1 MHIPNGF
8 IGAPV
13 AISTGLLSLAGLG
26 FAFRQTRR
34 TLPAHRVPL
43 MGLSAAFVF
52 AAQMVNFPVIGGT
65 SGHLL
70 GGVLVGAL
78 LGPSAAAIVLACVL
92 FMQCLL
98 FADGGITALG
108 ANIFNMAIL
117 GAVAGTAIYNAIRRI
132 VPGAHGRFTG
142 ALFAGWF
149 STVLASAACAGEVSL
164 SGHAHATVMFP
175 AMLGVH
181 MLIGIGEGLITALV
195 LESVARTN
203 PELLADQLAPQ
214 GRMPAT
220 LVWGFLITLGI
231 AAFISPFACPWPD
244 GLQAVAG
251 KLGIEQAAIAPVLP
265 ALIPDYR
272 MPHIASPHL
281 ATAVAGLVG
290 TAIMFASAWGMAK
303 LLVRRIP
310 AKVPPTD

>member
-8 IGAPV
+8 VNAPV
-13 AISTGLLSLAGLG
+13 GIGTGLLAAAGL
-26 FAFRQTRR
+26 AFSFWQTRR

-52 AAQMVNFPVIGGT
+52 AAQMINFPVIGGT
-65 SGHLL
+65 SGHLV

-78 LGPSAAAIVLACVL
+78 LGPSAAAIVLGCVL
-92 FMQCLL
+92 IVQCLL

-117 GAVAGTAIYNAIRRI
+117 GAVAGTAIYNAIRRVI
-132 VPGAHGRFTG
+132 PGMHGRFTG

-149 STVLASAACAGEVSL
+149 STVLASVACAGEVCL

-195 LESVARTN
+195 LESIARTN
-203 PELLADQLAPQ
+203 PELLVDQVAPQ
-214 GRMPAT
+214 GRKRAM
-220 LVWGFLITLGI
+220 LVWGGLIALGI

-244 GLQAVAG
+244 GLEAVAG
-251 KLGIEQAAIAPVLP
+251 RLGIEESVIAPVIP
-265 ALIPDYR
+265 ALMPDYE
-272 MPHIASPHL
+272 MPHIASSGL
-281 ATAVAGLVG
+281 ATAVAGVVG
-290 TAIMFASAWGMAK
+290 TGIMFLCAWGVAK

-310 AKVPPTD
+310 EKVPADL

>member
-8 IGAPV
+8 VNAPV
-13 AISTGLLSLAGLG
+13 AISTALLSVAGIG
-26 FAFRQTRR
+26 FSFWQTRR

-52 AAQMVNFPVIGGT
+52 AAQMINFPVLGGT
-65 SGHLL
+65 SGHLV

-78 LGPSAAAIVLACVL
+78 LGPSAAAIVLGCVL
-92 FMQCLL
+92 ILQCLL

-108 ANIFNMAIL
+108 ANVFNMAIL
-117 GAVAGTAIYNAIRRI
+117 GGVAGTAIYGAIRRVI
-132 VPGAHGRFTG
+132 PGAHGRFTG

-149 STVLASAACAGEVSL
+149 STVLASAACAGEVCL
-164 SGHAHATVMFP
+164 SGHAHATVKFP

-195 LESVARTN
+195 LESLARTN
-203 PELLADQLAPQ
+203 PELLADQLDPQ
-214 GRMPAT
+214 GRMPAI
-220 LVWGFLITLGI
+220 LVWGFLIALGI

-244 GLQAVAG
+244 GLEAVAG
-251 KLGIEQAAIAPVLP
+251 KLGIQESAIAPVLP

-272 MPHIASPHL
+272 MPRVGSPGL
-281 ATAVAGLVG
+281 AVAAGGVVG
-290 TAIMFASAWGMAK
+290 TGIMFLSAWGVAK
-303 LLVRRIP
+303 LLVRRVP
-310 AKVPPTD
+310 AKSPAA